1 MTTLAIGRQI
11 FEVPGSF
18 DQSTRHQAQANRFIP
33 GGAHTYAKGED
44 QFPEHLAPVI
54 VRGQGA
60 HVWDLDGNRFIEL
73 GSGLRSVTLG
83 HGYRPVCDAAV
94 RALMGGTN
102 FTRPAHIELEA
113 AQTMLSLVPDA
124 EMIKFAKNGSDVT
137 TAALR
142 LARAA
147 TGRDLVALCADQ
159 PFFSVDD
166 WFIVTTPMDSGV
178 SRSSRDETLTF
189 RFNDID
195 SLKQLFEKHPK
206 QIAAV
211 FLEGERDVAPSPG
224 FLKAVRDLCTREGTV
239 LVFDEIVA
247 GMRLHTGGAQTLHEI
262 QPDLSTWGKA
272 MANGF
277 ALAALM
283 GRRDLM
289 KLGGL
294 DETKQDRVFLLST
307 TNGAETH
314 SLAACIETIRAYQS
328 RDIVNVLARIGS
340 EVRDGFNQ
348 ITSSIGIGNRLYASG
363 HPANLVF
370 VTEDSNGSRSQP
382 MRTLFMQE
390 MIKRGVLAPN
400 LVVSAALADKDIE
413 HFLWAVGESADIYK
427 KALED
432 GVEKY
437 LVGRSVKPVFRKRA

>member
-1 MTTLAIGRQI
+1 MTLFDIGRQI

-18 DQSTRHQAQANRFIP
+18 ERSMRHQAEASGLIP
-33 GGAHTYAKGED
+33 GGAHTYAKGHD
-44 QFPEHLAPVI
+44 QFPEYLAPVI

-60 HVWDLDGNRFIEL
+60 HVWDLDGNRFVEF

-83 HGYRPVCDAAV
+83 HGYRPVCDAAS

-102 FTRPAHIELEA
+102 FARPAHLELEA
-113 AQTMLSLVPDA
+113 AKAMLALVPGA

-147 TGRDLVALCADQ
+147 TGRDLVALCCDQ

-178 SRSSRDETLTF
+178 SRGARGESLTF

-195 SLKQLFEKHPK
+195 SLKQLFEQHPR

-211 FLEGERDVAPSPG
+211 FLEGERDVAPAPD
-224 FLKAVRDLCTREGTV
+224 FLQAVRELCTREGAV

-247 GMRLHTGGAQTLHEI
+247 GMRLHLGGAQTLHEV
-262 QPDLSTWGKA
+262 QPDLSCWGKA

-283 GRRDLM
+283 GKRELM
-289 KLGGL
+289 QLGGL
-294 DETKQDRVFLLST
+294 EETNRDRVFLLST

-314 SLAACIETIRAYQS
+314 ALAACIETIREYQAH
-328 RDIVNVLARIGS
+328 DIIHELARIGS
-340 EVRDGFNQ
+340 EIRDGFNQ
-348 ITSSIGIGNRLYASG
+348 ITSSLGIGNHLYASG

-370 VTEDSNGSRSQP
+370 VTEDANGSRSQP
-382 MRTLFMQE
+382 MRTLFLQE
-390 MIKRGVLAPN
+390 LIKRGVLAPN
-400 LVVSAALADKDIE
+400 LVVSAALTDKDIQ
-413 HFLWAVGESADIYK
+413 HLLWAVGEAAEVYQR
-427 KALED
+427 ALEV

-437 LVGRSVKPVFRKRA
+437 LVGPSVKPVFRKRA